1 MIVIPIWLLFVLVFS
16 IVVLF
21 IFNEDLSKKMN
32 RIKFDQIQI
41 GIVVNQSFQDITSDM
56 DDLNK
61 GMDNMDLKYE
71 QVKNRLSK
79 INSR

>member
-1 MIVIPIWLLFVLVFS
+1 MIVIPTWLLFALVFS
-16 IVVLF
+16 IVILFVLY
-21 IFNEDLSKKMN
+21 EDLSKRMN

-41 GIVVNQSFQDITSDM
+41 GIVVNKSFQDITSDM

-61 GMDNMDLKYE
+61 GIDNVDLKYE
-71 QVKNRLSK
+71 QIKDRLSK

>member
-1 MIVIPIWLLFVLVFS
+1 MIEIPIWLLFVLVFS

-21 IFNEDLSKKMN
+21 VFYEDLSKRMN

-41 GIVVNQSFQDITSDM
+41 GIVVNKSFQNISDDM
-56 DDLNK
+56 DDLCK
-61 GMDNMDLKYE
+61 GIDNVDLKYE
-71 QVKNRLSK
+71 QIKDRLSK